1 MKKLDIDKISRRL
14 MQITE
19 AISPES
25 YYSLDTDD
33 VLSEQDAEEGGVPA
47 EDAAATQELEQ
58 LIAAGGEGMTPPPAD
73 PGAPATPE
81 AAPEAAPE
89 APTAPAAPE
98 PAPVP
103 ETPEAATSDENE
115 VEVDVTDIVKKVE
128 GTENSV
134 DDVEEKIDNIGNQ
147 VNQYIEKL
155 MKVNTTLMD
164 KISELETNMN
174 KQFSKRNPTPH
185 EQLMLR
191 SMSSYPYTQKLSDFW
206 ETGKEGSFKPK
217 GSMGDDMEDE
227 EPEEYTLTQED
238 IENTF
243 NPVDIKKTF

>member
-1 MKKLDIDKISRRL
+1 MKKLDIDKIGRRL
-14 MQITE
+14 IQITE
-19 AISPES
+19 SISPES

-33 VLSEQDAEEGGVPA
+33 VLSEQDAEEGDIPA
-47 EDAAATQELEQ
+47 DDAAATKELEQ

-73 PGAPATPE
+73 PGAPA
-81 AAPEAAPE
+81 APAAPE
-89 APTAPAAPE
+89 APAAPAAPE

-103 ETPEAATSDENE
+103 EAPESETSDENE
-115 VEVDVTDIVKKVE
+115 IEVDVTDIVKKVE

-164 KISELETNMN
+164 KISELEANMN

-217 GSMGDDMEDE
+217 GSMDNDMEDE

-238 IENTF
+238 IESTF

>member
-19 AISPES
+19 AISPET

-33 VLSEQDAEEGGVPA
+33 VLSEQEAEEGGVPA

-73 PGAPATPE
+73 PEAP
-81 AAPEAAPE
+81 AAPEA
-89 APTAPAAPE
+89 APAAPE

-103 ETPEAATSDENE
+103 ETPEPATADENE

-217 GSMGDDMEDE
+217 GSMNDDMEDE